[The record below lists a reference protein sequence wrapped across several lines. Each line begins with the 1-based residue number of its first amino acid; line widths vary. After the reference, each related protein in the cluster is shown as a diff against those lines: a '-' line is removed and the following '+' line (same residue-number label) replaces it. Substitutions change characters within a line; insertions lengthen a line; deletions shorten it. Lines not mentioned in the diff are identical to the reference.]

1 MRVLRLTMIGVS
13 TLLVLLSGVVWYQG
27 LTVVDYTV
35 GQSIG
40 LHFQGHRMYYLQVRG
55 CLVAAFWFA
64 CPCGACSLVHPTFG
78 LCGWCAL
85 LCDAVC
91 EMCTLPLYVCDQE
104 PDHQRDFYVSQP
116 CASCLPTPRNSVS
129 M

>member
-64 CPCGACSLVHPTFG
+64 CPCGACSLVHPTFC

-85 LCDAVC
+85 FVRRCLRDVHTPLVC
-91 EMCTLPLYVCDQE
+91 V
-104 PDHQRDFYVSQP
+104 
-116 CASCLPTPRNSVS
+116 
-129 M
+129 

>member
-55 CLVAAFWFA
+55 CLVAAFWCMSLWRVFA
-64 CPCGACSLVHPTFG
+64 CVAHVLPMWVVRPFVRRCLRDVHTPLV
-78 LCGWCAL
+78 C
-85 LCDAVC
+85 V
-91 EMCTLPLYVCDQE
+91 
-104 PDHQRDFYVSQP
+104 
-116 CASCLPTPRNSVS
+116 
-129 M
+129 